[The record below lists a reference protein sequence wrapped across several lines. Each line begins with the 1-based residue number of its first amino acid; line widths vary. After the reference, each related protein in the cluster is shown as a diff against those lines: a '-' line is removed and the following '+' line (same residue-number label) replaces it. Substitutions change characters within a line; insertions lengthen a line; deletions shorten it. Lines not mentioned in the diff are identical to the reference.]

1 MHPAIF
7 REKIVVFGIE
17 PSKKNRLMQWMIFLV
32 VSVLAFAIVALLVEN
47 SLVKPV
53 GTPVVTPE
61 PTTPI
66 ATGSLSSE
74 VQTAELGYLRLSSE
88 LTKIY
93 LVSVNAS
100 YEAYPEDLI
109 QQWNNKTVI
118 QEGEPCFVL
127 NMTLRNDYALN
138 DSVAP
143 AQKIP
148 IMNYTGT
155 MWMTISVSIFDKT
168 GNRINATDITYADT
182 PMPSA
187 GEFGVHSGETEV
199 VDVVLATQSRSI
211 DHYNVTLGY
220 LGVLPYP

>member
-1 MHPAIF
+1 VNRGNSLPEAESPKGKGPAPW
-7 REKIVVFGIE
+7 IV
-17 PSKKNRLMQWMIFLV
+17 LV
-32 VSVLAFAIVALLVEN
+32 VASVLAGLLVAI
-47 SLVKPV
+47 LVQNNVFTPR

-61 PTTPI
+61 PATPTPA
-66 ATGSLSSE
+66 ATSSPPSD
-74 VQTAELGYLRLSSE
+74 VQPAELGYLRLSSE

-93 LVSVNAS
+93 LVSANTS

-109 QQWNNKTVI
+109 QQWNNVTVVHK
-118 QEGEPCFVL
+118 GEPCFVL
-127 NMTLRNDYALN
+127 NLTLRNDYALN
-138 DSVAP
+138 DDTAP

-155 MWMTISVSIFDKT
+155 MWMTLSVALFDKT

-187 GEFGVHSGETEV
+187 GEFGVHNGETGA
-199 VDVVLATQSRSI
+199 VDVVLATQSRNI

-220 LGVLPYP
+220 LGILPYP